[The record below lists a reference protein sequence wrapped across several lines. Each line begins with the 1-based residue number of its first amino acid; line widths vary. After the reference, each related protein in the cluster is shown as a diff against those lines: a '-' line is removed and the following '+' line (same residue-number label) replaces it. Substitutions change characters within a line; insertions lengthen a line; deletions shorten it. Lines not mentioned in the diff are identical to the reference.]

1 MSIGSGNGLV
11 PNRQQ
16 AITWT
21 KADPVHRRI
30 CTTLGG
36 DELSESIDEH
46 STPDNNDCN
55 YLSMPS
61 DKPQLT
67 RASVTTTHYLHE
79 PSSALQRRNNGCDS
93 VSNHQ
98 PHDCLLNRLFRRRSK
113 KTSKLRV
120 TGLCAGN
127 SSVTGEFAAQMASYA
142 ENVSILM
149 TSSWLSAVDAFLE
162 RGNHIKLT
170 LAIYHNYKTEY
181 NVILCP
187 WLEKTAN

>member
-11 PNRQQ
+11 PNRRQ

-30 CTTLGG
+30 NTTLGG

-67 RASVTTTHYLHE
+67 RTSVTTTQYLHE
-79 PSSALQRRNNGCDS
+79 PSSALQRRHNGRDC
-93 VSNHQ
+93 VSNQQ
-98 PHDCLLNRLFRRRSK
+98 PHHCLLNRFQTQIKENIKAPRHWP
-113 KTSKLRV
+113 
-120 TGLCAGN
+120 LC
-127 SSVTGEFAAQMASYA
+127 GEFIGDRWIRRTNGQLRGKCFH
-142 ENVSILM
+142 LM
-149 TSSWLSAVDAFLE
+149 TSSWLSVVDAFLE
-162 RGNHIKLT
+162 RGSHIKLT

-187 WLEKTAN
+187 WLEKPAN